1 MFQPMPV
8 DVSQFTQLPQMKPK
22 GGMFGGGGDWKQAL
36 AAALSAMSAA
46 RGNPVGMA
54 GIQMLNQRLG
64 QKREDQQ
71 YQRRQADEWNMW
83 QRKQEY
89 ERANPDPAQ
98 PTQTDRYLSEY
109 LDPNTDKTR
118 KSALGQI
125 LFPPVMST
133 VNGMPAI
140 IDRAQMVS
148 GGMGGQPAPQAPPP
162 QAVQEL
168 KSNPQSA
175 AQFDEIFGQ
184 GAASRILGVGGPTPP
199 ASGRFPAPRY

>member
-1 MFQPMPV
+1 MDSFNMDPRL
-8 DVSQFTQLPQMKPK
+8 TQLPQMQQKR

-64 QKREDQQ
+64 QKREDEQ
-71 YQRRQADEWNMW
+71 YQVHRKDALADFAERQKIEA
-83 QRKQEY
+83 QY
-89 ERANPDPAQ
+89 APPPQ
-98 PTQTDRYLSEY
+98 PTQTDRYLNEY

-118 KSALGQI
+118 KAALGQI

-148 GGMGGQPAPQAPPP
+148 GGMGGQSAPQSPPP

-168 KSNPQSA
+168 KANPQSA

-184 GAASRILGVGGPTPP
+184 GAASRILGIGGPTPP
-199 ASGRFPAPRY
+199 ASGMFPAPGY